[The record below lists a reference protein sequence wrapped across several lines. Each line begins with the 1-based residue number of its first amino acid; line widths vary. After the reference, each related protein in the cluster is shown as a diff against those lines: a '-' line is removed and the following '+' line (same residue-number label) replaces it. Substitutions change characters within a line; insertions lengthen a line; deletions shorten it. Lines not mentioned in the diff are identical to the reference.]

1 MSGIEVICFIFHL
14 KTTWDGQFFKMATRK
29 QSPLGTLF
37 VVATPVGNLE
47 DITSRAVRTM
57 QEVDLIACED
67 TRRTG
72 KLLSHL
78 QISTPLISYYREKE
92 QEKALL
98 IVNKLI
104 AGSNIALLSDAGTPG
119 ICDPGAVL
127 VRLARDNSV
136 AVVPVPGVSALASA
150 LSVAGLPQAE
160 FYFGGFPPSKS
171 SLRRKF
177 FRKLV
182 SLSCPLVFY
191 ESPHRIEQS
200 LYDCFLE
207 FGDRKGLLFRELTKM
222 YEEVREGTISELY
235 KTCSGKNRGEMV
247 LILHGNKEQG
257 IDKPEDIDQ
266 LIFWY
271 RDKQHASL
279 KTAVAGIAEDLQIPR
294 SKVYQRALE
303 VWKNDD
309 GDK

>member
-1 MSGIEVICFIFHL
+1 M
-14 KTTWDGQFFKMATRK
+14 TTKKKIPA
-29 QSPLGTLF
+29 GTLF

-47 DITSRAVRTM
+47 DITSRAARTM

-67 TRRTG
+67 TRHTA
-72 KLLSHL
+72 KLLNHL

-92 QEKALL
+92 QEKSQLL
-98 IVNKLI
+98 VNKLI
-104 AGSNIALLSDAGTPG
+104 KGSNIALLSDAGTPG

-127 VRLARDNSV
+127 IRLARDNNIP
-136 AVVPVPGVSALASA
+136 VVPIPGVSALATA
-150 LSVAGLPQAE
+150 LSVAGLPQSE
-160 FYFGGFPPSKS
+160 FYFGGFPPPKS

-177 FRKLV
+177 FRNLV
-182 SLSCPLVFY
+182 SLNCPLVFY

-200 LYDCFLE
+200 LHDCLLE
-207 FGDRKGLLFRELTKM
+207 FGDRKALLFRELTKM
-222 YEEVREGTISELY
+222 YEEVREGKISELY

-247 LILHGNKEQG
+247 LILHGNKEQN

-271 RDKQHASL
+271 RDRQQASL

-294 SKVYQRALE
+294 TKVYQRALE
-303 VWKNDD
+303 IWEKVD
-309 GDK
+309 GNG